1 MLFEARG
8 KGLIDELRRAP
19 WVSEE
24 ERKAFV
30 ERFVAA
36 GEVPIKP
43 LVAVLREL
51 MQEPNNRIVETA
63 LATLQ
68 EVMAGI
74 GRADHVPPLVELI
87 RPASPLI
94 RRYLVQTLALLPVR
108 EQPAPVIE
116 LLRGDKEDLR
126 QAGLAIVTGKGGR
139 TVYEVLCRAVL
150 DGNWVSRK
158 EAIEAIV
165 RIGGHHS
172 IPVLGQLL
180 RGSDKADQLV
190 ALKYLS
196 DMSIMKQRQRAAVEA
211 MRAACTPDD
220 PELTMRIAGAMGE
233 IAGPEDVPFL
243 VELLKKADR
252 RYQQPLIKS
261 LGLIRAPEAIPAL
274 IPFLRSGYVGVRLEA
289 MTALGGFENEV
300 VLEHLIE
307 LLREEELMVRQK
319 AIEVLGALG
328 RSPNVRLGRM
338 LVLMMR
344 DRDVNVRRS
353 VIEVI
358 RAIGGEHERQA
369 WARLVDYLRDE
380 DWWVRESVTDVL
392 TEIGG
397 REILQPI
404 LGLLTDKN
412 EIVRRY
418 ALEILVRI
426 GDQSVAPEILR
437 CTKDT
442 DWWVRER
449 AIESL
454 ATLGVTEAVPH
465 LLQLLRAEEE
475 LRWVI
480 VKALGQLQDPRGL
493 PALLVLLTTG
503 SAEFRLEVL
512 AALEKFAD
520 PQIAP
525 RVQPLLADP
534 DKRVRHRAL
543 QLLQRLQVK
552 LSEEERS
559 RVAYRD
565 VSFIDRLLLETRDQG
580 AHDLFLLGNR
590 APMVKHHGEVRP
602 IRGDVLTNEQI
613 ERILVDIMNPT
624 QHREFFDEKRDVD
637 FSYSIRG
644 EKGRFRVN
652 VYRQFTGHAAAFR
665 VVPSET
671 RTLEQ
676 LGLPAIAKRFCQL
689 RNGLVLV
696 TGPTASGK
704 STTLAGMIDYI
715 NRTRTEHII
724 TVEDP
729 IEYVHANQRCTI
741 NQREV
746 GEHTKGFAEA
756 LRGALRQDP
765 DVILVGE
772 MRDYETIST
781 AITAAETGHLVFG
794 TLHTVSAAKT
804 VDRIIDVFPPSY
816 QAQVRT
822 MLAETLKAVMSQHLV
837 PRADG
842 KGVALAL
849 EVMVCTDAIANAIR
863 KEKTYQIPSMLA
875 TSAEQGNQL
884 MDNELL
890 RLVKQG
896 VISPE
901 DGYNKAENKR
911 EFEAYLPGS
920 PEVESARA
928 AERAMTPGGAAS
940 AARAGAD
947 RPAPPAGP
955 QTRPPAP
962 AGPPTPARAAAG
974 PARPAAPGGD
984 RPPAPQPA
992 RPTAPPATRSG
1003 AAPQPPRP
1011 QGPHGKD
1018 R

>member
-1 MLFEARG
+1 MLFEG
-8 KGLIDELRRAP
+8 KAKSLIDELRRAP
-19 WVSEE
+19 WATDE

-36 GEVPIKP
+36 GEVPVKP
-43 LVAVLREL
+43 LVALLRDL
-51 MQEPNNRIVETA
+51 SQETNTRVAETA
-63 LATLQ
+63 LTTIQ
-68 EVMAGI
+68 EVLSSLGRGEHI
-74 GRADHVPPLVELI
+74 GPLVEVL
-87 RPASPLI
+87 RGAPPLT
-94 RRYLVQTLALLPVR
+94 RRHLVQTLAAMPVR

-116 LLRGDKEDLR
+116 LLRAEKEDLR
-126 QAGLAIVTGKGGR
+126 QAGLSIVTGKGGR
-139 TVYEVLCRAVL
+139 TVYELLGKAL
-150 DGNWVSRK
+150 FEGTWVSRK
-158 EAIEAIV
+158 ETIEAIV
-165 RIGGHHS
+165 KIGGHHA
-172 IPVLGQLL
+172 IPVLGQVL
-180 RGSDKADQLV
+180 REGEKQDQLV
-190 ALKYLS
+190 ALKYLT
-196 DMSIMKQRQRAAVEA
+196 DMTIMRPRQRAAVDA
-211 MRAACTPDD
+211 LRAACTLDD

-233 IAGPEDVPFL
+233 IAGPEDAPFL
-243 VELLKKADR
+243 VDLLKKADR
-252 RYQQPLIKS
+252 RFQQPLIRS
-261 LGLIRAPEAIPAL
+261 LGQLKAPEAIPAL
-274 IPFLRSGYVGVRLEA
+274 IPFLRSGYVGVRIEA
-289 MTALGGFENEV
+289 LTALGSFENEV

-319 AIEVLGALG
+319 AIEVLGNLG
-328 RSPNVRLGRM
+328 RSPNVRIGRM

-353 VIEVI
+353 VVEVI
-358 RAIGGEHERQA
+358 RAIGGDHEKQA
-369 WARLVDYLRDE
+369 WSRLVDYLRDE

-397 REILQPI
+397 REILEPI
-404 LGLLTDKN
+404 LVLLADKN

-418 ALEILVRI
+418 ALEVVVRI
-426 GDQSVAPEILR
+426 GDKSVAPEILK
-437 CTKDT
+437 CTRDP

-454 ATLGVTEAVPH
+454 AALGVKEAVPA
-465 LLQLLRAEEE
+465 LLQLLRAEED

-480 VKALGQLQDPRGL
+480 VKALGQLVDPRGL

-512 AALEKFAD
+512 SAVERFSD

-543 QLLQRLQVK
+543 QILQRLQVK
-552 LSEEERS
+552 LTEEEKS

-565 VSFIDRLLLETRDQG
+565 LSFIDRLLLETRERG
-580 AHDLFLLGNR
+580 AHDLFLLAGR
-590 APMVKHHGEVRP
+590 PPLVKHHGEVNP
-602 IRGDVLTNEQI
+602 MRGDDLSNEQI
-613 ERILVDIMNPT
+613 ERILVDIMNPA
-624 QHREFFDEKRDVD
+624 QHKIFFEDLKDVD

-644 EKGRFRVN
+644 EGGRFRVN
-652 VYRQFTGHAAAFR
+652 VYRQFTGLAAAFR

-676 LGLPAIAKRFCQL
+676 LGLPAIAKRFCQM

-704 STTLAGMIDYI
+704 STTLAAMIDYI
-715 NRTRTEHII
+715 NRNRTEHII

-729 IEYVHANQRCTI
+729 IEYVHANLRCTI

-804 VDRIIDVFPPSY
+804 VDRIIDVFPPAY

-822 MLAETLKAVMSQHLV
+822 MIAETLRGVMSQHLV

-842 KGVALAL
+842 KGVALAI
-849 EVMVCTDAIANAIR
+849 EVMVCTDAISNAIR
-863 KEKTYQIPSMLA
+863 KEKTFQIPSMLA

-896 VISPE
+896 AITPE

-911 EFEAYLPGS
+911 EFEAYLPAS
-920 PEVESARA
+920 AEVESARA
-928 AERAMTPGGAAS
+928 AERVLGASSGAA
-940 AARAGAD
+940 AAPARPAAGARPQAE
-947 RPAPPAGP
+947 RPAAAPAPARPPAAGAP
-955 QTRPPAP
+955 PSPTRPPLEKPAAAAAP
-962 AGPPTPARAAAG
+962 QRPTPTAG
-974 PARPAAPGGD
+974 PARP
-984 RPPAPQPA
+984 
-992 RPTAPPATRSG
+992 
-1003 AAPQPPRP
+1003 
-1011 QGPHGKD
+1011 QGTHGKD